1 MRPIEVRQRTSP
13 ATARAHSLY
22 LVFQRQ
28 QRAKALRPAL
38 ASLRTT
44 AKRQPTVMQ
53 DVLDMT
59 RRVTQAVKQ
68 RVEAIVQQQG
78 QGRERK
84 VQVAL

>member
-1 MRPIEVRQRTSP
+1 MDNQPFDHNPTGT
-13 ATARAHSLY
+13 ATAR
-22 LVFQRQ
+22 
-28 QRAKALRPAL
+28 ALRPAL

-44 AKRQPTVMQ
+44 AKRQQTVMQ

-59 RRVTQAVKQ
+59 KRVTQAVKQ
-68 RVEAIVQQQG
+68 RVEAIVQQRG